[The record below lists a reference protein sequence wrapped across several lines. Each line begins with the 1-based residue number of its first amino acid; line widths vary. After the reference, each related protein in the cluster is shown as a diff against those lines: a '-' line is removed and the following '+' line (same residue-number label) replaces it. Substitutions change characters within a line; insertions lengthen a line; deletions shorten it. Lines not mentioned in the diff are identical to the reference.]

1 MDIIYLLEKKIV
13 QFVKIDP
20 LDLRFEVESKED
32 IVAKVILLFS
42 FVSSDIDLNSDRKT
56 RLYTNL
62 SPCSGLSSH
71 CIKV

>member
-32 IVAKVILLFS
+32 MVAKVILLLS
-42 FVSSDIDLNSDRKT
+42 FDSSDIDLNSDRKT
-56 RLYTNL
+56 R
-62 SPCSGLSSH
+62 
-71 CIKV
+71 